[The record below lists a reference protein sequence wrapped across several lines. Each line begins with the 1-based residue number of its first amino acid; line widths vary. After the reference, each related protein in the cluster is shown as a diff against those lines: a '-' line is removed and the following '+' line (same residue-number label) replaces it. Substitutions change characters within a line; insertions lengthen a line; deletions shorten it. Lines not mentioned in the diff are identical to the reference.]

1 MDCLTCLRIIKE
13 EIGKEEN
20 NARLEI
26 WEIKDMIRKA
36 LEKFQIEKTEELER
50 KLRQRI
56 LLQKSLKNR

>member
-1 MDCLTCLRIIKE
+1 MDCLTCLRIMKE

-56 LLQKSLKNR
+56 WLQK

>member
-1 MDCLTCLRIIKE
+1 MDCLTCLRIMKE

-56 LLQKSLKNR
+56 LLQK

>member
-13 EIGKEEN
+13 EIGKDEN

-56 LLQKSLKNR
+56 LLQK

>member
-36 LEKFQIEKTEELER
+36 LEKFQLEKTEELER

-56 LLQKSLKNR
+56 LLQK

>member
-26 WEIKDMIRKA
+26 WEMKDMIRKA

-56 LLQKSLKNR
+56 LLQK

>member
-1 MDCLTCLRIIKE
+1 MDCLKCLRIIKE

-56 LLQKSLKNR
+56 LLQK

>member
-50 KLRQRI
+50 KLRN
-56 LLQKSLKNR
+56 KNDKKV

>member
-13 EIGKEEN
+13 EIGKEGN

-56 LLQKSLKNR
+56 LLQK

>member
-56 LLQKSLKNR
+56 LLQK

>member
-36 LEKFQIEKTEELER
+36 LKKFQIEKTEELER

-56 LLQKSLKNR
+56 LLQK

>member
-56 LLQKSLKNR
+56 WLQK